1 MRDSYGDVTG
11 EYRAL
16 RTSAAAVEDRLDLVR
31 VTGPDAASFLQGI
44 LSQDVEAM
52 TSGSVAK
59 TLLLQPNGKMD
70 CYATIGRDEDGYVL
84 VVERGVGPQVVE
96 ALSRFLIRVKAEIA
110 LETQSISEVWGP
122 DAPAV
127 VLGLGLAS
135 TDGWDG
141 TVLANPLQN
150 LPRFVLV
157 GDLAWPG
164 DLVRAGGL
172 ATEAVRIEGG
182 EPRNGVDISASTIP
196 QEAGLVEDTV
206 SFTKGCYLGQ
216 ELVARIDSRGHVN
229 RHLRGVRMSANVL
242 PPAGA
247 EAYAGDKLIGTVSSV
262 AESLTLRAPVAM
274 ALLRRETKPGDAVE
288 IRWDGG
294 NVEAVV
300 HELPFDDFTNL

>member
-16 RTSAAAVEDRLDLVR
+16 RSSAALVEDRLDLVH

-44 LSQDVEAM
+44 LSQDVEGM
-52 TSGSVAK
+52 ETGSVAK

-84 VVERGVGPQVVE
+84 VIERGVGHEVVS
-96 ALSRFLIRVKAEIA
+96 ALSRFLIRVKAEIS
-110 LETQSISEVWGP
+110 LEPRSITEVWGP
-122 DAPAV
+122 DAAAV
-127 VLGLGLAS
+127 LSSLGLALP
-135 TDGWDG
+135 DGWNG
-141 TVLANPLQN
+141 TVLANPLHN
-150 LPRFVLV
+150 LPRFVVV
-157 GDLAWPG
+157 GDIAWPG
-164 DLVRAGGL
+164 DLVHAGGL

-196 QEAGLVEDTV
+196 QEAGLVDDTV

-229 RHLRGVRMSANVL
+229 RHLRGVRIGTNVL
-242 PPAGA
+242 PPAGS
-247 EAYAGDKLIGTVSSV
+247 EVYAGDKLIGTVSSV
-262 AESLTLRAPVAM
+262 AESLTLRAPVAVS
-274 ALLRRETKPGDAVE
+274 LLRRETSPGDAVE
-288 IRWDGG
+288 VRWDGG
-294 NVEAVV
+294 NAEAVV